1 MGGSEQATTMSRTGD
16 LLLVLVL
23 PNGIRP
29 VLLSQHEET
38 NGYHRFAC
46 TFVEMIF
53 RTDPTSQ
60 YKKRVHPVH
69 IGLLSLSVDL
79 FCGDS
84 VFAVED
90 YLLWFSSV
98 RSGRL
103 AVLSLL
109 CCLPGGAE
117 EMNINERRWVLD
129 DGLVSDRKLARNYS
143 VASELADP
151 CKVIET
157 Y

>member
-1 MGGSEQATTMSRTGD
+1 
-16 LLLVLVL
+16 
-23 PNGIRP
+23 
-29 VLLSQHEET
+29 
-38 NGYHRFAC
+38 
-46 TFVEMIF
+46 MIF

-90 YLLWFSSV
+90 YSLWFSSV
-98 RSGRL
+98 RWGRL